1 MKEMGMGEWFIKLVL
16 ELYDSYRKGQA
27 SQVSNE
33 VESITGN
40 KPILFAQ
47 FSKDYASSF
56 QLNIDY

>member
-40 KPILFAQ
+40 KPISFAQ
-47 FSKDYASSF
+47 FSKDYATLS
-56 QLNIDY
+56 I

>member
-56 QLNIDY
+56 N